1 MKMFYKTLHKKVDFC
16 ELDHCFVFVFA
27 HQNTDDRR
35 ELHRAT
41 ALRTISLSIVRVSS
55 LALCSRKLYQKVLG

>member
-16 ELDHCFVFVFA
+16 ELDHCCVFVFA

-35 ELHRAT
+35 KLHRAT
-41 ALRTISLSIVRVSS
+41 ALIVV
-55 LALCSRKLYQKVLG
+55 V